1 MQTLVSATERIIEYE
16 DTGEIIY
23 PSSDGNRMAES
34 TEHFG
39 YITTIEGNLA
49 SLFAHRTDVFVAG
62 DLLWYPE
69 EGNPFICV
77 APDTMVVFGRP
88 KDHRDCYKQ
97 WNEDNI
103 APAVVFEILSK
114 SNDVSEMI
122 DKLLFY
128 EKYGV
133 EEYYLYNPIK
143 ERFYVWL
150 RSDKKLNNILV
161 MPTFKS
167 PLLGVT
173 FEMHQGSKLKIFNP
187 DGTQFLTFV
196 EQTQKRKA
204 AEEAAKK
211 AEEAAKK
218 AEETAKKAQ
227 EIAEEEKAK
236 AEKAEESAEEEKT
249 RAEKAEETTKKAEES
264 AEEEKARAEKAE
276 EIAKEAEKLMEK
288 AQNEINFL
296 KNLLKE
302 QGFNLSD
309 L

>member
-218 AEETAKKAQ
+218 AEETA
-227 EIAEEEKAK
+227 EEEKA
-236 AEKAEESAEEEKT
+236 
-249 RAEKAEETTKKAEES
+249 RAEKAEETAKKAEET

-276 EIAKEAEKLMEK
+276 ETAKETEELMEK
-288 AQNEINFL
+288 AQNEISFL

-302 QGFNLSD
+302 QGFNLGNS
-309 L
+309 

>member
-218 AEETAKKAQ
+218 AEEAAK
-227 EIAEEEKAK
+227 
-236 AEKAEESAEEEKT
+236 
-249 RAEKAEETTKKAEES
+249 KAEET

-276 EIAKEAEKLMEK
+276 ETAKKAEETAEEEKARAEKAEETAKETEELMEK
-288 AQNEINFL
+288 AQNEISFL

-302 QGFNLSD
+302 QGFNLGNS
-309 L
+309 